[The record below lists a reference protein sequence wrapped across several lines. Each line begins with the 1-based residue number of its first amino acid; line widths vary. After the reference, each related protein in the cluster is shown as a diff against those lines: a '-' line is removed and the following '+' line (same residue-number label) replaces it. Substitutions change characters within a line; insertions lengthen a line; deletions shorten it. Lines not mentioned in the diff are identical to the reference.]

1 MPYLPQVPTEGTES
15 NTVLQM
21 MCLSKKVW
29 CLLKSDGYRFIFI
42 DIARK
47 FGVNHLFLDP
57 NGHQLPWCCGSA
69 SQQLRTA
76 GAAKAQPGFLGPARS
91 KSYTFQFEVAKYGTL
106 EQKMWKKCG
115 KNVSSLRPHKQCLWK
130 CHHIYSTK
138 PSKNRCCPAQ
148 APPVGF
154 PYPYGPGLSD
164 WEHRV

>member
-42 DIARK
+42 DIAREIWGK
-47 FGVNHLFLDP
+47 PPISRPKWSPTPLMLWFSISAVENSWCSKGTTWVPGSCKEQILHISVWSCQVWVHL
-57 NGHQLPWCCGSA
+57 N
-69 SQQLRTA
+69 
-76 GAAKAQPGFLGPARS
+76 
-91 KSYTFQFEVAKYGTL
+91 
-106 EQKMWKKCG
+106 KKCG